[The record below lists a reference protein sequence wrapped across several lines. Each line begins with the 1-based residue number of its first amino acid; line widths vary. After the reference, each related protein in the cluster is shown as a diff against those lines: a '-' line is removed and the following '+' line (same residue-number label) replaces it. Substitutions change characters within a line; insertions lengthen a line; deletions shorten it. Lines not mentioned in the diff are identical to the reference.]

1 MAEAFTAGVK
11 PGGLTDN
18 LQIRILLCYMIKT
31 AGPITRET
39 LHVPVIAMGIPM
51 VVYASTIVRDA
62 LRRILSGET
71 TEDADAMAESLSGS
85 AQADMVVTPRSIDE
99 LVDGLADML
108 ALAINM
114 ALQPDCSMEELTY
127 YLH

>member
-1 MAEAFTAGVK
+1 MKE
-11 PGGLTDN
+11 
-18 LQIRILLCYMIKT
+18 QLCLCDGHGRMLS
-31 AGPITRET
+31 E
-39 LHVPVIAMGIPM
+39 
-51 VVYASTIVRDA
+51 TIVRDA

-71 TEDADAMAESLSGS
+71 TEDADTMAESLSSS

-108 ALAINM
+108 ALAINL